1 MKGEEMPD
9 LEQKSQN
16 DFMVEKIKVKPVNKK
31 KLIRRT
37 LITISMAIIFGMVA
51 CVTFLV
57 LEPVISNWLNPEE
70 EPQVEIVAF
79 PEDREEM
86 SPEEMLA
93 ENLPTESPSP
103 SPSPEPDAEEAP
115 EETQTPVE
123 IGEEQIQ
130 KILDRVVLD
139 LDGYKELYGALGGYA
154 ESLRRYMVT
163 VTALTSNIDW
173 LDSVQESKNQCSGVI
188 VNENGM
194 ELLILADYSAIGSAE
209 RLVLTFYDDSQAEA
223 QIKQVNAETNL
234 AVLSV
239 PLENLSEGI
248 KAEEALPIVQ
258 FGYSGGRSL
267 AGTPVVVMGSPMG
280 TANSVGYGMITASTT
295 VLSGTDRNYRLIL
308 TDIPGSQNASGVIF
322 DLQGQMLGVITNNKT
337 GSDMRNLIA
346 AYGITE
352 LQKTVEK
359 MSNAALIAYLGING
373 GDVPKEANLEFGVP
387 YGAYVEEVDMDSP
400 AMQEGIQRGDV
411 ITGMDDKSISNFNMY
426 SNILMQ
432 MEPGQVVTVTV
443 MRQAQ
448 DEYKEMEFS
457 VELGGVN

>member
-1 MKGEEMPD
+1 MPD
-9 LEQKSQN
+9 LDQKNQN

-57 LEPVISNWLNPEE
+57 LEPVISNWLNPDE

-103 SPSPEPDAEEAP
+103 SPSPPPSPEPDAEEAP
-115 EETQTPVE
+115 EESQAPVE
-123 IGEEQIQ
+123 LGEEQIQ

-139 LDGYKELYGALGGYA
+139 LDGYKELYSALGGYA

-223 QIKQVNAETNL
+223 QIKQINAETNL

-248 KAEEALPIVQ
+248 KAEETLPIVQ
-258 FGYSGGRSL
+258 FGYSSGRSL
-267 AGTPVVVMGSPMG
+267 AGTPVVVVGSPMG
-280 TANSVGYGMITASTT
+280 TANSVGYGMITASTA
-295 VLSGTDRNYRLIL
+295 VLSMTDRNYRLIL
-308 TDIPGSQNASGVIF
+308 TDITGSQNASGVIF
-322 DLQGQMLGVITNNKT
+322 DLQGQMLGIITNSKT
-337 GSDMRNLIA
+337 GSDMRNLIT

-359 MSNAALIAYLGING
+359 MSNAAPIAYLGING
-373 GDVPKEANLEFGVP
+373 GDVPKEANLEYGVP

-411 ITGMDDKSISNFNMY
+411 ITGMDDKSVTNFSMY

-432 MEPGQVVTVTV
+432 MEPGQIVTVTV

>member
-1 MKGEEMPD
+1 M
-9 LEQKSQN
+9 EQKNQN

-37 LITISMAIIFGMVA
+37 LITISMAIIFGIVA

-70 EPQVEIVAF
+70 EPQVEMVVF

-93 ENLPTESPSP
+93 ENLPTPSP
-103 SPSPEPDAEEAP
+103 SPSPMPSPEAEGESEKAP
-115 EETQTPVE
+115 EETPAPVE
-123 IGEEQIQ
+123 LGEEQVQ
-130 KILDRVVLD
+130 KILDRVILD
-139 LDGYKELYGALGGYA
+139 LDGYKELYGALGEYA

-188 VNENGM
+188 INENGM

-209 RLVLTFYDDSQAEA
+209 QLVLTFYDDSQAEA
-223 QIKQVNAETNL
+223 QIKQVNTATNL

-239 PLENLSEGI
+239 PLENLSETI
-248 KAEEALPIVQ
+248 KAEESLPIVQ
-258 FGYSGGRSL
+258 FGYSSGKSL
-267 AGTPVVVMGSPMG
+267 AGTPVVVVGSPMG
-280 TANSVGYGMITASTT
+280 TANSVGYGIITASTT
-295 VLSGTDRNYRLIL
+295 VLSMTDRNYRLIL
-308 TDIPGSQNASGVIF
+308 TDITGSQNASGVIF
-322 DLQGQMLGVITNNKT
+322 DLQGQMLGIVSNNKT
-337 GSDMRNLIA
+337 GSDMRNLIT

-352 LQKTVEK
+352 LQRTVEK
-359 MSNAALIAYLGING
+359 MSNAAPIAYLGVRG
-373 GDVPKEANLEFGVP
+373 GDVPKEANQEFGVP
-387 YGAYVEEVDMDSP
+387 YGAYVEEVNMDSP

-411 ITGMDDKSISNFNMY
+411 ITGLDDKSVSNFSVY

-432 MEPGQVVTVTV
+432 MEPGQIVTVTV
-443 MRQAQ
+443 MRQSQ

-457 VELGGVN
+457 IELGGVN

>member
-1 MKGEEMPD
+1 M
-9 LEQKSQN
+9 EQKN
-16 DFMVEKIKVKPVNKK
+16 PNGFMVEKIKVKPVNKK

-37 LITISMAIIFGMVA
+37 LITISMAIIFGVVA

-57 LEPVISNWLNPEE
+57 LEPVISNWLYPEE
-70 EPQVEIVAF
+70 EPQVEMVVF

-103 SPSPEPDAEEAP
+103 SPSPTPEPEPEESSEEEP
-115 EETQTPVE
+115 EETPVPVVL
-123 IGEEQIQ
+123 GEEQVQ
-130 KILDRVVLD
+130 EILDQVTFGLD
-139 LDGYKELYGALGGYA
+139 DYKELYGALGVYA
-154 ESLRRYMVT
+154 ESLRHYMVT
-163 VTALTSNIDW
+163 ITALTSNIDW

-223 QIKQVNAETNL
+223 HIKQVNTATNL

-239 PLENLSEGI
+239 PLEDLSETI
-248 KAEEALPIVQ
+248 KAEESLPIVQ
-258 FGYSGGRSL
+258 FGYSGGRSM
-267 AGTPVVVMGSPMG
+267 AGTPVVVVGSPMG
-280 TANSVGYGMITASTT
+280 TANSVGYGMVTASTT
-295 VLSGTDRNYRLIL
+295 ILSKPDRNYRLIL
-308 TDIPGSQNASGVIF
+308 TDVSGSQNASGVIF
-322 DLQGQMLGVITNNKT
+322 DLQGQMLGIITNNKT
-337 GSDMRNLIA
+337 GSDMRNLIT

-359 MSNAALIAYLGING
+359 MSNAVPIPYMGIRG
-373 GDVPKEANLEFGVP
+373 GDVPREANQEFGVP

-411 ITGMDDKSISNFNMY
+411 ITALDDKPVANFNMY

-432 MEPGQVVTVTV
+432 MEPGQTMTVIV

-448 DEYKEMEFS
+448 DEYREMEFFI
-457 VELGGVN
+457 ELGGVY

>member
-1 MKGEEMPD
+1 MPD
-9 LEQKSQN
+9 LEQKNQN

-70 EPQVEIVAF
+70 EPQVGMVVI

-93 ENLPTESPSP
+93 ENLPTESPAP
-103 SPSPEPDAEEAP
+103 GPDISPSPEPDAVEAP
-115 EETQTPVE
+115 EETQMPVVP
-123 IGEEQIQ
+123 GEEPVQE
-130 KILDRVVLD
+130 ILDRVVLD
-139 LDGYKELYGALGGYA
+139 LDGYKELYNALDGYA

-194 ELLILADYSAIGSAE
+194 ELLILADYAAIGSAE
-209 RLVLTFYDDSQAEA
+209 RLVLTFYDESQAEA
-223 QIKQVNAETNL
+223 QIKQVNAATNL

-248 KAEEALPIVQ
+248 KAEETLPIVQ
-258 FGYSGGRSL
+258 FGYSGGKNL

-280 TANSVGYGMITASTT
+280 TANSVGYGIITASTT
-295 VLSGTDRNYRLIL
+295 VLSMTDRNYRLIL
-308 TDIPGSQNASGVIF
+308 TDIMGSQNASGVIF
-322 DLQGQMLGVITNNKT
+322 NLQGQMLGIITNNKT
-337 GSDMRNLIA
+337 GSDMRNLIT
-346 AYGITE
+346 AYGISE

-359 MSNAALIAYLGING
+359 MSNAAPIAYMGIRG

-411 ITGMDDKSISNFNMY
+411 IIEVDDKAVSNFIMY

-457 VELGGVN
+457 IELGGVN

>member
-1 MKGEEMPD
+1 M
-9 LEQKSQN
+9 EQKNQN

-37 LITISMAIIFGMVA
+37 LITISMAIIFGIVA

-70 EPQVEIVAF
+70 EPQVEMVVF

-86 SPEEMLA
+86 SPQDMLA

-103 SPSPEPDAEEAP
+103 SPSPTPEPEEGP
-115 EETQTPVE
+115 EETPVPVVL
-123 IGEEQIQ
+123 GEEQVQ

-188 VNENGM
+188 INENGM

-223 QIKQVNAETNL
+223 QIKQVNGATNL

-239 PLENLSEGI
+239 PLENLSEEI
-248 KAEEALPIVQ
+248 KAGETLPIVQ
-258 FGYSGGRSL
+258 FGYSSGRSL
-267 AGTPVVVMGSPMG
+267 AGTPVVVVGSPMG
-280 TANSVGYGMITASTT
+280 TAGSVGYGIITASTAI
-295 VLSGTDRNYRLIL
+295 VPMTDRNYRLIL
-308 TDIPGSQNASGVIF
+308 TDITGSQNASGVIF
-322 DLQGQMLGVITNNKT
+322 DLQGQMLGIITNHKSS
-337 GSDMRNLIA
+337 SDMRNLIT

-359 MSNAALIAYLGING
+359 MSNAVPIAYMGIKG
-373 GDVPKEANLEFGVP
+373 GDVPKEANLDFGVP

-411 ITGMDDKSISNFNMY
+411 ITEMDDKPVSSFNMY

-432 MEPGQVVTVTV
+432 MEPGQAVTVTV

-457 VELGGVN
+457 IELGGVN

>member
-1 MKGEEMPD
+1 MPD
-9 LEQKSQN
+9 LEQKNQN

-37 LITISMAIIFGMVA
+37 LITISMAIIFGIVA

-70 EPQVEIVAF
+70 EPQVEMVVF

-86 SPEEMLA
+86 SPQEMLA

-103 SPSPEPDAEEAP
+103 SPSPTPEPEEGP
-115 EETQTPVE
+115 EETPGPVVL
-123 IGEEQIQ
+123 GEEQVQ

-188 VNENGM
+188 INENGM

-223 QIKQVNAETNL
+223 QIKQINGATNL

-239 PLENLSEGI
+239 PLENLSEEI
-248 KAEEALPIVQ
+248 KAGETLPIVQ
-258 FGYSGGRSL
+258 FGYSSGRSL
-267 AGTPVVVMGSPMG
+267 AGTPVVVVGSPMG
-280 TANSVGYGMITASTT
+280 TAGSVGYGIITASTA
-295 VLSGTDRNYRLIL
+295 VVPMTDRNYRLIL
-308 TDIPGSQNASGVIF
+308 TDITGSQSASGVIF
-322 DLQGQMLGVITNNKT
+322 DLQGQMLGIITNHKSS
-337 GSDMRNLIA
+337 SDMRNLIT

-359 MSNAALIAYLGING
+359 MSNAVPIAYMGIKG
-373 GDVPKEANLEFGVP
+373 GDVPKEANLDFGVP

-411 ITGMDDKSISNFNMY
+411 ITEMDDKPVSSFNMY

-432 MEPGQVVTVTV
+432 MEPGQAVTVTV

-457 VELGGVN
+457 IELGGVN

>member
-1 MKGEEMPD
+1 MPD
-9 LEQKSQN
+9 LEQKNQN

-37 LITISMAIIFGMVA
+37 LITISMAIIFGIVA

-70 EPQVEIVAF
+70 EPQVEMVVF

-86 SPEEMLA
+86 SPQDMLA

-103 SPSPEPDAEEAP
+103 SPSPTPEPEEGP
-115 EETQTPVE
+115 EETPVPVVL
-123 IGEEQIQ
+123 GEEQVQ

-188 VNENGM
+188 INENGM

-223 QIKQVNAETNL
+223 QIKQVNGATNL

-239 PLENLSEGI
+239 PLENLSEEI
-248 KAEEALPIVQ
+248 KAGETLPIVQ
-258 FGYSGGRSL
+258 FGYSSGRSL
-267 AGTPVVVMGSPMG
+267 AGTPVVVVGSPMG
-280 TANSVGYGMITASTT
+280 TAGSVGYGIITASTAI
-295 VLSGTDRNYRLIL
+295 VPMTDRNYRLIL
-308 TDIPGSQNASGVIF
+308 TDITGSQNASGVIF
-322 DLQGQMLGVITNNKT
+322 DLQGQMLGIITNHKSS
-337 GSDMRNLIA
+337 SDMRNLIT

-359 MSNAALIAYLGING
+359 MSNAVPIAYMGIKG
-373 GDVPKEANLEFGVP
+373 GDVPKEANLDFGVP

-411 ITGMDDKSISNFNMY
+411 ITEMDDKPVSSFNMY

-432 MEPGQVVTVTV
+432 MEPGQAVTVTV

-457 VELGGVN
+457 IELGGVN

>member
-1 MKGEEMPD
+1 M
-9 LEQKSQN
+9 EQKNQN
-16 DFMVEKIKVKPVNKK
+16 DFMVEKIKIKPVNKK

-70 EPQVEIVAF
+70 EPQVEMAVF

-103 SPSPEPDAEEAP
+103 SPEPSPEPDTGEVP
-115 EETQTPVE
+115 EETPPPVTL
-123 IGEEQIQ
+123 GEEQIQ

-139 LDGYKELYGALGGYA
+139 LDSYKEAYSALCLYA

-173 LDSVQESKNQCSGVI
+173 LDSVQESKNQSSGVI
-188 VNENGM
+188 VSENGM
-194 ELLILADYSAIGSAE
+194 ELLILADYSSIGSAE
-209 RLVLTFYDDSQAEA
+209 RLVLTFYDNSQAEA
-223 QIKQVNAETNL
+223 QIKQVNEATNL

-248 KAEEALPIVQ
+248 KGGESLPIVQ
-258 FGYSGGRSL
+258 FGYSSGRSL
-267 AGTPVVVMGSPMG
+267 AGTPVVAMGSPMG
-280 TANSVGYGMITASTT
+280 SADSLGYGIITASTS
-295 VLSGTDRNYRLIL
+295 VLSMTDRNYRLIM
-308 TDIPGSQNASGVIF
+308 TDITGSQNASGAIF
-322 DLQGQMLGVITNNKT
+322 DLQGQMLGIITNHKT
-337 GSDMRNLIA
+337 DTDMANLIT

-359 MSNAALIAYLGING
+359 MSNAAPIAYLGIRG
-373 GDVPKEANLEFGVP
+373 GDVPRETNLEYGVP

-411 ITGMDDKSISNFNMY
+411 ITGMDDKEVSSFNMY

-432 MEPGQVVTVTV
+432 MEPGQTVAVTV

-448 DEYKEMEFS
+448 DEYKTMEFS
-457 VELGGVN
+457 IELGGVN

>member
-1 MKGEEMPD
+1 M
-9 LEQKSQN
+9 EQKNPN

-70 EPQVEIVAF
+70 EPQVEMVVF

-103 SPSPEPDAEEAP
+103 SPSPSPDPEAGEEAGP
-115 EETQTPVE
+115 EATPTPVAL
-123 IGEEQIQ
+123 GEEQVQ
-130 KILDRVVLD
+130 EILDKVILD
-139 LDGYKELYGALGGYA
+139 LDSYKELYGALGGYA

-163 VTALTSNIDW
+163 VTALTSNVDW

-188 VNENGM
+188 VSENGM

-223 QIKQVNAETNL
+223 QVKQVNADTNL

-239 PLENLSEGI
+239 PLEVLSEVI
-248 KAEEALPIVQ
+248 KAEESLPIVQ

-267 AGTPVVVMGSPMG
+267 AGTPVVVIGSPMG
-280 TANSVGYGMITASTT
+280 TAGSVGYGMVTASTA
-295 VLSGTDRNYRLIL
+295 VLSMTDRNYRLIL
-308 TDIPGSQNASGVIF
+308 TDISGSQNASGVIF
-322 DLQGQMLGVITNNKT
+322 DLQGQMLGIITNNKT
-337 GSDMRNLIA
+337 GSDMRNLIT

-359 MSNAALIAYLGING
+359 MSNAAPIAYMGIKG
-373 GDVPKEANLEFGVP
+373 GDVPKDANLDFGVP
-387 YGAYVEEVDMDSP
+387 YGAYVEEVEMDSP
-400 AMQEGIQRGDV
+400 AMREGIQRGDV
-411 ITGMDDKSISNFNMY
+411 ITAMGDKSVSNFNMY
-426 SNILMQ
+426 SNYLME
-432 MEPGQVVTVTV
+432 MEPAQTVTLTV

-448 DEYKEMEFS
+448 DEYKEMQFDI
-457 VELGGVN
+457 ELGGVN

>member
-1 MKGEEMPD
+1 M
-9 LEQKSQN
+9 EQKNQN

-37 LITISMAIIFGMVA
+37 LITISMAIIFGIVA

-70 EPQVEIVAF
+70 EPQVEMVVF

-86 SPEEMLA
+86 SPQDMLA

-103 SPSPEPDAEEAP
+103 SPSPTPEPEEGP
-115 EETQTPVE
+115 EETPVPVVL
-123 IGEEQIQ
+123 GEEQVQ

-188 VNENGM
+188 INENGM

-223 QIKQVNAETNL
+223 QIKQVNGATNL

-239 PLENLSEGI
+239 PLENLSEEI
-248 KAEEALPIVQ
+248 KAGETLPIVQ
-258 FGYSGGRSL
+258 FGYSSGRSL
-267 AGTPVVVMGSPMG
+267 AGTPVVVVGSPMG
-280 TANSVGYGMITASTT
+280 TAGSVGYGIITASTAI
-295 VLSGTDRNYRLIL
+295 VPMTDRNYRLIL
-308 TDIPGSQNASGVIF
+308 TDITGSQNASGVIF
-322 DLQGQMLGVITNNKT
+322 DLQGQMLGIITNHKSS
-337 GSDMRNLIA
+337 SDMRNLIT

-359 MSNAALIAYLGING
+359 MSNAVPIAYMGIKG
-373 GDVPKEANLEFGVP
+373 GDVPKEANLDFGVP

-411 ITGMDDKSISNFNMY
+411 I
-426 SNILMQ
+426 
-432 MEPGQVVTVTV
+432 
-443 MRQAQ
+443 
-448 DEYKEMEFS
+448 
-457 VELGGVN
+457 